1 MKWQPT
7 SIPRDRQVEVFDLL
21 MNYTWDVSP
30 PTAASIA
37 RINAELG
44 IELPPTL
51 VDFARRATK
60 FGAWFC
66 SLGEDYDNFTHILAM
81 NRLFHAGQRG
91 GYKRWRPMPK
101 HLVIFNHGHDDDC
114 DCFDLRLPRS
124 PQGEYWI
131 SYWSPGEDDRSLAD
145 NFPYY
150 LGQHL
155 LAWGANLHKDRREA
169 LRALLEPG
177 P

>member
-1 MKWQPT
+1 MKWKPAT
-7 SIPRDRQVEVFDLL
+7 IPRDRQVEVFDLL
-21 MNYTWDVSP
+21 MAHTFETSP
-30 PTAASIA
+30 PTPASIA

-44 IELPPTL
+44 IELPASL
-51 VDFARRATK
+51 VDFARRSQK

-66 SLGEDYDNFTHILAM
+66 SLGEDYDNFLHILEM
-81 NRLFHAGQRG
+81 NRLFKARQRS
-91 GYKRWRPMPK
+91 GYKRWQRMPP

-131 SYWSPGEDDRSLAD
+131 AYWSPFEDDVSLAD
-145 NFPYY
+145 NFADY
-150 LGQHL
+150 LDQHL
-155 LAWGANLHKDRREA
+155 LAWCEHMHRDTREQ

-177 P
+177 